1 MHDSPFQYIRQ
12 YLRADPEA
20 GNISVCRLSSPIA
33 VRIKPETF
41 ALSTDSLYLL
51 LKSFYPKKQLLL
63 SRLLSKQMLKF
74 FTNFPK
80 FPKISENKKT
90 AVNTTVFHVFIYF
103 SAQDK
108 TRTCTAF
115 RPLPPQSSV
124 YTNFT
129 TWANPLRFRLF

>member
-20 GNISVCRLSSPIA
+20 GNISVRSAFFPIA

>member
-20 GNISVCRLSSPIA
+20 GNISVRSAFFIA

>member
-1 MHDSPFQYIRQ
+1 MQTRKPVTSRS
-12 YLRADPEA
+12 
-20 GNISVCRLSSPIA
+20 GRLSSPIA

-129 TWANPLRFRLF
+129 TWANPLRFQIISKII